1 MSRLY
6 QSLLGSVSQAASAT
20 SELVA
25 DVEGYPATQTF
36 SCYIPD
42 FATVDGDAIT
52 LRLPALVSSIPAF
65 TGRARRTPFAVG
77 ATDAAFEEVTV
88 RFPEGYTQVE
98 HLPEPFA
105 FAASDDPSAPGL
117 VCTVASAVV
126 DGALEVRIRREVAP
140 RALSWHGPDVIE
152 LVNDRSRIAAS
163 QQG

>member
-1 MSRLY
+1 M
-6 QSLLGSVSQAASAT
+6 
-20 SELVA
+20 
-25 DVEGYPATQTF
+25 
-36 SCYIPD
+36 
-42 FATVDGDAIT
+42 
-52 LRLPALVSSIPAF
+52 
-65 TGRARRTPFAVG
+65 
-77 ATDAAFEEVTV
+77 

-117 VCTVASAVV
+117 VCTVAFAVV

-163 QQG
+163 RANRTLVVRRPR